1 MSEIADGDGR
11 LLRHLLESR
20 DKTGKQSAIYN
31 LKKLLKENYTPE
43 DFSCSASLLM
53 EPSQ

>member
-1 MSEIADGDGR
+1 MGEIAEGDGR
-11 LLRHLLESR
+11 FLRYLLGAR
-20 DKTGKQSAIYN
+20 DKISKQSVIDN
-31 LKKLLKENYTPE
+31 LRKLLKENYTPE

>member
-1 MSEIADGDGR
+1 MGEIADGDGR
-11 LLRHLLESR
+11 LLRHLLGSR
-20 DKTGKQSAIYN
+20 NKISKQSAIDN